1 MKRRLTRRAGYLLAA
16 CLLLVTEVLIARYV
30 QDAFLR
36 PYGGDVLVTVL
47 LCCLVRAA
55 VPERE
60 RIPYLPLYVFVFAA
74 AVELSQAAGLA
85 SHLPAGAAWDVLRI
99 ALGSTF
105 SYADLLCYAVG
116 CVLFAAAERYFV
128 RKSG

>member
-1 MKRRLTRRAGYLLAA
+1 MKRSWTRRTGYLLAA
-16 CLLLVTEVLIARYV
+16 VLLLVIEVLIALFV

-47 LCCLVRAA
+47 LCCLVRA
-55 VPERE
+55 VLGDRPR
-60 RIPYLPLYVFVFAA
+60 LMPLYVFLFAA

-85 SHLPAGAAWDVLRI
+85 SHLPAGAAWDILRI

-116 CVLFAAAERYFV
+116 CALFAAAERYLGW
-128 RKSG
+128 KAGK